1 LWWTTGLR
9 DAWWALMGSR
19 TSRTGSHG
27 SSPSH
32 RRQPTPAPSPAGAIR
47 VRAGLD
53 AGVCGQIE
61 AYPPIRPRCRLQAR
75 GGASCSGIR
84 RTAYWGVEEFVTGLF
99 YRTPVERGDV
109 DLFLVV
115 RDGST
120 HGFSLDWLG
129 SDEKMR
135 IFSCAE
141 GRTYRTDLNLRRTS
155 GLGPSARRTTVVFAS
170 KG

>member
-1 LWWTTGLR
+1 VPRWSTLWWTTGRR

-84 RTAYWGVEEFVTGLF
+84 RTAYWGVGEFVTGLF
-99 YRTPVERGDV
+99 YRTPVRRGDV
-109 DLFLVV
+109 DFFGRAGWEHV
-115 RDGST
+115 
-120 HGFSLDWLG
+120 GFFFRLSRLG
-129 SDEKMR
+129 REDDDF
-135 IFSCAE
+135 FSC
-141 GRTYRTDLNLRRTS
+141 
-155 GLGPSARRTTVVFAS
+155 
-170 KG
+170 